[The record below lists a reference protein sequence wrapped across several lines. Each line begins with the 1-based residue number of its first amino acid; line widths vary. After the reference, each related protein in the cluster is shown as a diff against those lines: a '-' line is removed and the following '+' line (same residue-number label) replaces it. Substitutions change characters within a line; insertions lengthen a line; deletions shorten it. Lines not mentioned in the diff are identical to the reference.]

1 MIPILYGSI
10 EVLFANAN
18 DDIFQQTSGELFS
31 TQEQVMDFST
41 LGIGFLTDCVT
52 CTVKEVRNGEYEL
65 EMTYPATGKRFNDIK
80 VGGVIAAVPSK
91 GRQPDYFSIYK
102 VTKPLSGIISV
113 YAEHISYQLSRIP
126 VLPFTA
132 ANVQSA
138 LQGLKTN
145 SAEDNPFTFWTDKA
159 TVANYKQTIPAS
171 VRARLGGVQGSILDV
186 YGGEF
191 EFDRYDVKLWANRG
205 ADNGVQIRYG
215 KNLTDL
221 NQETNIANTITG
233 VCPYWADNEGN
244 NVVTL
249 PEKVVRS
256 ANAGF
261 FPYNR
266 TIVRDF
272 SSDFEE
278 KPTQEQLRAAAVKY
292 VNQSGIGVPDVST
305 KVSFVDLST
314 ADDYEDLALLE
325 TVKLCD
331 IVTVIFEPYD
341 VKVRAKVTETIWN
354 VLKDRYDSVTLGNA
368 TTKLT
373 SVVASSDKAVTEEI
387 QAAKSSLAHAIDT
400 ATEQITGVN
409 GGYVRFNYDANDN
422 PYEFLIMNTP
432 DIETATRVWR
442 WNQNGLGVSNNGYEG
457 PFELAMTSDGHFVA
471 DFITAGTLN
480 ANDVTISNLT
490 VGMISGSISGSG
502 GWGINF
508 TDGTM
513 SIGTLAVDSIT
524 GSITN
529 GGWGINFT
537 NGTMSIGTLAVGSIT
552 GSLTTTST
560 SGSAWG
566 IDFTNGTMNIGTLAV
581 SKITGTQSLGNNWAI
596 DFDDGT
602 MTIGN
607 LSANNITAGT
617 ITAAVTA
624 TNLTM
629 SGGSIDIVTDSS
641 TTDRIVLRY
650 NDYSTKLSS
659 SRLVIGDSSWSAHYT
674 ANSVYSVS
682 NGSAM
687 TAYALGIGTYGGQL
701 EFRSYPVGN
710 STRAVV
716 IGARSGGGGVE
727 IYDTN
732 GVKRYSALS
741 SGHTFYDSSGGEICT
756 ISPVLVASW

>member
-18 DDIFQQTSGELFS
+18 DDIYQQNSGELFS

-145 SAEDNPFTFWTDKA
+145 SAEDNPFAFWTDKN
-159 TVANYKQTIPAS
+159 TVANYKQTTPAS

-266 TIVRDF
+266 TVVRDF

-314 ADDYEDLALLE
+314 ADDYADLALLE

-341 VKVRAKVTETIWN
+341 VQVRAKVTETIWN

-368 TTKLT
+368 TTKLS

-422 PYEFLIMNTP
+422 PYELLIMNTP

-442 WNQNGLGVSNNGYEG
+442 WNQNGLGVSNNGYQG
-457 PFELAMTSDGHFVA
+457 PFELAMTADGHFVA

-490 VGMISGSISGSG
+490 VGMINGTLQGQN
-502 GWGINF
+502 GWAIDFDN
-508 TDGTM
+508 GTM
-513 SIGTLAVDSIT
+513 TLGTLAVGNIT
-524 GSITN
+524 GNITN
-529 GGWGINFT
+529 GSWGIDFT

-552 GSLTTTST
+552 GSISN
-560 SGSAWG
+560 SGWAV
-566 IDFTNGTMNIGTLAV
+566 DFDNGTL
-581 SKITGTQSLGNNWAI
+581 
-596 DFDDGT
+596 
-602 MTIGN
+602 TIGN
-607 LSANNITAGT
+607 ISANNITTGTLTAIAINNGNGTFTVDASGNMSAANATLSGT
-617 ITAAVTA
+617 INASNAEINGQNLRIIVEQTGSTTTNAIYIGWNKTSGKEVSVIMPASIRQWEEDANGVTQSSSW
-624 TNLTM
+624 L
-629 SGGSIDIVTDSS
+629 TDSFLGISDTLNS
-641 TTDRIVLRY
+641 TTL
-650 NDYSTKLSS
+650 
-659 SRLVIGDSSWSAHYT
+659 WSNALT
-674 ANSVYSVS
+674 I
-682 NGSAM
+682 NG
-687 TAYALGIGTYGGQL
+687 ITY
-701 EFRSYPVGN
+701 
-710 STRAVV
+710 
-716 IGARSGGGGVE
+716 
-727 IYDTN
+727 
-732 GVKRYSALS
+732 
-741 SGHTFYDSSGGEICT
+741 
-756 ISPVLVASW
+756 SPVQVASW